1 MLYQIVS
8 FRMSIDELIYFALL
22 TPIPRNPSFQTYF
35 IQPRAEHLTSMSSYY
50 IRLPLS
56 FLINLVRDI
65 PTVPTTFPPPSY
77 LRNAGRVMSSHI
89 RTKKCLFF
97 GKFYVS
103 TDPQCIMYY
112 DFLWFKKVCHYLSKA
127 HVIIFFV
134 TRKSQKIRKSMK
146 IDEKS

>member
-65 PTVPTTFPPPSY
+65 PTVPTTSPPPSY

-89 RTKKCLFF
+89 RTQKCLFF
-97 GKFYVS
+97 GKFYVCTEWMIPS
-103 TDPQCIMYY
+103 ALCITT
-112 DFLWFKKVCHYLSKA
+112 FWGSKNSA
-127 HVIIFFV
+127 IICLKLTSLFFCN
-134 TRKSQKIRKSMK
+134 K
-146 IDEKS
+146 EKSKNTKINEN